1 MSAIVAE
8 SLRKAYGGVAAVDGL
23 DLTVAPGEMFGFL
36 GPNGAGKSTTIAMLC
51 TLTRPD
57 SGHASVAG
65 FDVVR
70 SSTEVRRL
78 IGLVLQESTT
88 DGDLTLMENLRLHD
102 HLYGLPRRTF
112 PARARHLL
120 DLFGLAERHDRLAR
134 TLSGGMRRRLE
145 IARGLLHEPAVL
157 FLDEPTAGL
166 DPHSRADVWNHIH
179 ALRRDRP
186 LTVFLTTHHLEEAEH
201 CDRILVLD
209 RGRAVVRGTPE
220 ELKATVRA
228 DVVRLNTADDAR
240 AAMRIRRDFACDATV
255 DAQGVRVV
263 TENGAALVPRLCAAL
278 DTPINAVHVS
288 PPTLNDVFLH
298 HTGRAVTEGEY
309 LR

>member
-1 MSAIVAE
+1 MSAIVVE
-8 SLRKAYGGVAAVDGL
+8 SLRKVYGGVAAVDGL
-23 DLTVAPGEMFGFL
+23 DLTVATGEMFGFL
-36 GPNGAGKSTTIAMLC
+36 GPNGAGKSTTIGMLC

-57 SGHASVAG
+57 GGRATVAG

-70 SSTEVRRL
+70 SSADVRRR
-78 IGLVLQESTT
+78 IGLILQESTT
-88 DGDLTLMENLRLHD
+88 DGDLTLMENLRLHA

-120 DLFGLAERHDRLAR
+120 NLFGLDERRDRLAR

-145 IARGLLHEPAVL
+145 IARSLLHEPAVL

-166 DPHSRADVWNHIH
+166 DPHSRAGVWDHIH
-179 ALRRDRP
+179 SLRRDRP
-186 LTVFLTTHHLEEAEH
+186 LTVFLTTHHLEEAER

-209 RGRAVVRGTPE
+209 RGRAVVRGTPAQ
-220 ELKATVRA
+220 LKATVRA

-288 PPTLNDVFLH
+288 PPTLDDVFLH
-298 HTGRAVTEGEY
+298 HTGRAVQEGAY
-309 LR
+309 LP